1 MHVKILVAH
10 YYRVC
15 YLCVNTLR
23 RAPIRALQADGNA
36 MQPSLLA
43 PPLRSS
49 LDARTPEFQQNRDA
63 MLEKLQE
70 IEALLDEAEL
80 GGGPHHHERL
90 AKRGKLPVRERI
102 ALALDPDSPFLEIS
116 SLAGYNSDYV
126 VGGGAVLGIGVIAGV
141 ECVIFANDPTV
152 LGGALTPYVSKKWM
166 RALEIARDNHI
177 PYVSFVE
184 SAGADLRM
192 EPRDDDG
199 KKRRR
204 PAKVN
209 HFAESGRFFYEMIEL
224 SKLEIPTVCVVF
236 GSSTAGGAYQPG
248 MSDYNV
254 VIKQQSKIFLAGPP
268 LVKMATGEE
277 SDDESL
283 GGAQMHAEVSG
294 LGEYLAEDEPDAL
307 RLCRAIVSHLNWRKP
322 GPEPSLR
329 ADPPELDPEELL
341 GIMDPELRRPVE
353 IRDVIGRIVD
363 GSRFEEF
370 KPRYGPTLVCGF
382 ASIHGYPVGVL
393 GNNGVIYP
401 ESAEKAG
408 HFVQLCNQIDVPLI
422 FLQNLT
428 GFIVGRDFEQA
439 GMIKKG
445 SQLINA
451 VTNSEVPH
459 LTVIVGASYGAGTY
473 AMSGRAFNNRF
484 TFLWPSAK
492 IAVMGGKQ
500 IAGVMSIVRRRQAAR
515 KGEPFDEQAD
525 AKMVAAVEAAQE
537 KGSIALEASGA
548 ISDDGILDPR
558 DTRTALGIC
567 LSVVRNKPIEGANGY
582 GVFRL

>member
-1 MHVKILVAH
+1 MS
-10 YYRVC
+10 
-15 YLCVNTLR
+15 TSLR
-23 RAPIRALQADGNA
+23 TPA
-36 MQPSLLA
+36 LLA
-43 PPLRSS
+43 PPVRSS
-49 LDARTPEFQQNRDA
+49 LEPHSPEFAENRDA
-63 MLEKLQE
+63 MVKKLEEL
-70 IEALLDEAEL
+70 EALLDEAEQ
-80 GGGPHHHERL
+80 GGGAYHHERL

-116 SLAGYNSDYV
+116 PLAAYDSDYAI
-126 VGGGAVLGIGVIAGV
+126 GGGAVLGIGIIAGT

-192 EPRDDDG
+192 EPRDEGDG
-199 KKRRR
+199 KPRRR
-204 PAKVN
+204 PPRTT
-209 HFAESGRFFYEMIEL
+209 HFAETGRFFYEMIEL

-254 VIKQQSKIFLAGPP
+254 VIEQQSKIFLAGPP
-268 LVKMATGEE
+268 LVKMATGED

-283 GGAQMHAEVSG
+283 GGARMHAEISG
-294 LGEYLAEDEPDAL
+294 LGEYLADDEPDAL
-307 RLCRAIVSHLNWRKP
+307 RLCREIVSHLNWRKP
-322 GPEPSLR
+322 GPPPSLR
-329 ADPPELDPEELL
+329 ADEPVLDPEELL
-341 GIMDPELRRPVE
+341 GIMDPALKRPVE

-370 KPRYGPTLVCGF
+370 KPRYGRTLVCGF

-401 ESAEKAG
+401 ESAEKAA
-408 HFVQLCNQIDVPLI
+408 HFIQLCNQIDTPLV

-428 GFIVGRDFEQA
+428 GFIVGRAFEEA
-439 GMIKKG
+439 GIIKKG
-445 SQLINA
+445 SQMINA
-451 VTNSEVPH
+451 VTNSTVPH

-473 AMSGRAFNNRF
+473 AMSGRAFENRF

-500 IAGVMSIVRRRQAAR
+500 IAGVMSIVRRGRAAR
-515 KGEPFDEQAD
+515 KGEPFDEEAD
-525 AKMVAAVEAAQE
+525 AKIVAAVEKAQE
-537 KGSIALEASGA
+537 RGSVALEATGA
-548 ISDDGILDPR
+548 ISDDGIIDPR
-558 DTRTALGIC
+558 DTRTVLGMC
-567 LSVVRNKPIEGANGY
+567 LSVVRNRPVEGAEGY